1 MENTSYSPTTIFSMS
16 GDGKTDIEI
25 PSLFLFSN
33 EGKELLW
40 EMRSNKDLIVFVG
53 DNLQKPK
60 AKEPTENNEP
70 KAMSGAEKALYFNP
84 EQLVKVLST
93 ERSSKAIR
101 FTDLLKIN
109 QANCPS
115 YFYSVLEE
123 FYTIYN
129 PAPFKQSVDMDDI
142 EVLEVLTETINLDE
156 YEGVLVFDETIHLV
170 FESDTEKYLD
180 INLDPITSLESQI
193 EARHRLDGE
202 KFVQQIFEI
211 LFNRFE
217 ETTNIGN
224 LNNKQVY
231 TNTLYNYVRYTLNP
245 QNSNLTGND
254 KTFLKLLA
262 GEIKSKSN
270 SNLAIL
276 TRKKTSR
283 PSSSGSTEDRS
294 SN

>member
-40 EMRSNKDLIVFVG
+40 EMRSNKDLIVFIG

-60 AKEPTENNEP
+60 AKDQTEINEP
-70 KAMSGAEKALYFNP
+70 KAMSGPETALYFNP

-93 ERSSKAIR
+93 ERSSKAIC

-115 YFYSVLEE
+115 YLYSVLEE

-129 PAPFKQSVDMDDI
+129 PAPIKKSVDTDNI

-156 YEGVLVFDETIHLV
+156 HEGVLVFDETIHLV
-170 FESDTEKYLD
+170 YESDTEKYLD

-193 EARHRLDGE
+193 EARHRLDGDR
-202 KFVQQIFEI
+202 FVQQIFEI

-231 TNTLYNYVRYTLNP
+231 TKTLYNYVRYTLNP

-270 SNLAIL
+270 SNVAIM

-283 PSSSGSTEDRS
+283 SSSSGSTDDRS
-294 SN
+294 GN